1 MPLHDRPPDPINC
14 LQLTNR
20 ILVLEQAVDSYR
32 IENIRLQKYMET
44 MQKIYDKIMFKSEF
58 VQDKDVKVKVDN
70 INQEDTSTTNISTDS
85 FKKPTSEIQNIKSTP
100 QNRNQQI
107 HSITSNIKPKYECS
121 KNPIEQNTKLQLTP
135 YLDMVKYHPIKAQ
148 PSIKQTIAKQIKM
161 KRSISFYG
169 KKPVK
174 QNKKFDL
181 THSLNIIC
189 YERINNKFMEQIMD
203 IFGEFATIKIRPQT
217 SNVINLH
224 CNSNDNY
231 ILCKDML
238 DSVHNDLILKFFP
251 SPAVFEHSLYAL
263 THSTHIYS
271 QHIDMIK
278 SLIKHSVNNDNT
290 ILISQMYTNQS
301 HGKYIIRVS
310 YENEDVCEVIRK
322 KLNLTNY
329 KSVEQLRN
337 ETPTNV
343 SECLFPPTFTNKE
356 IIDGVTRVYERI
368 KKDFNTNQCM
378 ITESKNKSN
387 TTTFKLCKVVHSN
400 IDEMNLF
407 IDKKIVLNTKQN
419 ITDGT
424 SYCFVPSI
432 KQLDEIIER
441 KQKQYPFLTNSKLP
455 EVTNPMINPIQSN
468 DNTSSTTN
476 SVVTPTI
483 NTTTNLFETRLSN
496 IETELR
502 DFKKALADTM
512 ELIDKISHYI
522 NNSTNNSIMQDDEE
536 SKSSSSCTLS
546 K

>member
-1 MPLHDRPPDPINC
+1 
-14 LQLTNR
+14 
-20 ILVLEQAVDSYR
+20 
-32 IENIRLQKYMET
+32 
-44 MQKIYDKIMFKSEF
+44 
-58 VQDKDVKVKVDN
+58 
-70 INQEDTSTTNISTDS
+70 
-85 FKKPTSEIQNIKSTP
+85 
-100 QNRNQQI
+100 
-107 HSITSNIKPKYECS
+107 
-121 KNPIEQNTKLQLTP
+121 
-135 YLDMVKYHPIKAQ
+135 
-148 PSIKQTIAKQIKM
+148 M

-356 IIDGVTRVYERI
+356 IIDGVTRAYERI